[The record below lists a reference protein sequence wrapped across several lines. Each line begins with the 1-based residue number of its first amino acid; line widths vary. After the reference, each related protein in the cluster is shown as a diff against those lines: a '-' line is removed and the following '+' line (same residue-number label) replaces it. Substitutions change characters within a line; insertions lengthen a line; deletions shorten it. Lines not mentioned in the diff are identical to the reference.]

1 MANPFD
7 TLGIPLEEKEKE
19 QSNIPSSS
27 SSTSDNPFDNIGEN
41 FTEPSAVRMAQ
52 YGASQETF
60 LLGDLKRLTS
70 AGIQSIFSD
79 KSFSEERKE
88 EEDKR
93 LKKLYE
99 AFPEFETGRYESNPY
114 VWSGRAAVM
123 ISDPVYWLMPW
134 TRAAQA
140 GKLLGRGG
148 VELAKLG
155 GGVGAV
161 DAATRSLARTGE
173 INLSSVAWGA
183 GGGALLAPATT
194 GVMRVAGAGLNKAF
208 PRLFKDKTKEVEKIL
223 NDTHKKNYNVD
234 DKGLQKLYQIS
245 ELPNI
250 KRAFANSLNLQN
262 NYQNIIRPMV
272 DFVDEISRVTDI
284 TKALKQKKN
293 LFDGFKTIAAAQEK
307 GTILLKGT
315 KPYKFKLKSLG
326 GKTLEAA
333 KIEDIQ
339 KFSTQ
344 IKNELN
350 EFAYK
355 SLKEQAEATTKLQ
368 IQITK
373 EIHKQAGLTGQI
385 GRVLAVNFTRP
396 LVGGAG
402 GGTLGTLF
410 TDSDEGF
417 YTFVGLGLAVGG
429 LNRVLMRG
437 GIKGIPKVEQ
447 VGFAKVL
454 KKEYFTNLDR
464 SLRILFASTQQS
476 SLSNRGP
483 ILDRFSNL
491 IFDRPTDTVR
501 LTGILKPKVSEVD
514 NIGLI
519 KSGTNVETNIQ
530 MQIATF
536 SKSIVDDVIQ
546 GASKEVQANA
556 VKIVRGAS
564 ETFDL
569 QSQQMAVRIREFL
582 NKFRTYY
589 KDVGFTEK
597 ELLDFYFPRQY
608 NFKLINAS
616 KENQDEFLDLV
627 TQAFRNV
634 TKNASTKN
642 PVVLGSRTVTK
653 VVGNKTITKTVPN
666 KITKPF
672 DDKAAREAAEKH
684 LRSISDSQ
692 DEIIK
697 FAKTERGQDSDF
709 LNYRTFKLPLSSHVE
724 YERML
729 KGSYDD
735 VEKVLE
741 KYLVNDVGAVLHSL
755 TRESVK
761 SVEFARVFG
770 PRGEL
775 IQQFIKQ
782 LRTQYKNA
790 GFQKT
795 STGGY
800 GSQYVGDVKAI
811 KNAVNSLFGR
821 YGKTGDPYTRSVTAV
836 LSSLANFNMMDK
848 VTLAN
853 FGDLI
858 QPFQNSRYLM
868 SAFYG
873 LKSAI
878 PFRENNLTRNLALQ
892 ESKLVQQNL
901 KDAYVGFDDKAKEFS
916 TKAIKNEK
924 FIDVV
929 RAGNEKF
936 FKFIGL
942 EEITNTARRY
952 AYTVGIIDS
961 HKTAKSLVKYLRANN
976 LENFTSINQITKQSA
991 LKDLQHLIK
1000 TGAVRVDGQGN
1011 ILNKNTLIKFGSF
1024 KNIDDAGKDT
1034 LTLSLMDRI
1043 GTQAA
1048 NRDAIIPQVGNRL
1061 LFTQTRNPWLR
1072 LLGQFSAWA
1081 MAKSAQTNAM
1091 LSRIDDGDLR
1101 TAIGM
1106 VGSLVAFGGV
1116 HDLRNFAKTGEFKG
1130 KEMLEGNPQEYLAH
1144 AIEMSG
1150 NIGWLP
1156 TFLANATVGWS
1167 AGRPMDSIPAASMFK
1182 DIVEFGAAGF
1192 GAVFN
1197 KNSYEKAL
1205 KELYDFL
1212 PAPTVRRIIDRL
1224 GVPGFVYKKD
1234 INILN
1239 APDRLGNPDSV
1250 KLGDR
1255 VNLFSKGGVADKR
1268 MSFSEGG
1275 FADAFAEARS
1285 NKQELFTWQG
1295 NSYTTRRADETDQ
1308 QYQNFLGK
1316 SVDNKVVLKEEPY
1329 APADQKEYNNVL
1341 AGNAVVDENIII
1353 PKKKPVLEKKENIII
1368 PKKKPIIKAKEDK
1381 GLEFPSIVSK
1391 AEAAIV
1397 EQPNE
1402 NTKAVENFAKEENEN
1417 TEIISAPFRL
1427 LANSFW
1433 NKLFGKKEGDMFTN
1447 NDFDKGTVNVLQVV
1461 AKNAINDGRN
1471 YTHYTDYPLT
1481 KRGVS
1486 AEALVGEYKDK
1497 DGNLY
1502 SAEYKKK
1509 LEDEVNAVYPNNIL
1523 GKAKFAY
1530 DIATDPVMKAIFS
1543 IGGFSLQKN
1552 NQGYFI
1558 NERFNFNT
1566 ANKTEGTALK
1576 KIRKV
1581 ISNMK
1586 DAPMDEN
1593 EGPEVFIN
1601 LGNIENTKVA
1611 LKMAKGDTT
1620 SRAWMRDYYFDGKG
1634 GYDTF
1639 MSFEEFATGPGI
1651 QLYLN
1656 SRKKSKGGVIRKHF
1670 RYGGDTMGGRN
1681 DRSRSS
1687 NRGGGRDF
1695 ASARAAMT
1703 SNRAYTGGSTAR
1715 ENYISNQ
1722 YKGGGNGGSSSNNN
1736 NNNNNTVKSS
1746 STNTTNKRKD
1756 KKIRVD
1762 TNVPVP
1768 GDNKKDITNKFRSI
1782 FDEEQLQVKGE
1793 YKTDGL
1799 LSPSDSFKI
1808 GATGYVGLQSAG
1820 NSITDFTPE
1829 TGAKFTADYMNNNIN
1844 TGVAYDTNYDVG
1856 TFEFQKKFDSGV
1868 NLNTALDTEG
1878 NKFIGVSLNF
1888 KKGGLLDK
1896 KRG

>member
-1 MANPFD
+1 MANPFE
-7 TLGIPLEEKEKE
+7 TLGVPIEKEDKE
-19 QSNIPSSS
+19 QSNITSTSP
-27 SSTSDNPFDNIGEN
+27 STSDNNPFKNLGEN

-52 YGASQETF
+52 YGASQETY

-88 EEDKR
+88 EEDNR
-93 LKKLYE
+93 LKELYE
-99 AFPEFETGRYESNPY
+99 IYPEFESGRYESNPY
-114 VWSGRAAVM
+114 VWAGRAGVM
-123 ISDPVYWLMPW
+123 ITDPVYWLMPW

-148 VELAKLG
+148 YELAKLG
-155 GGVGAV
+155 AGVGVV
-161 DAATRSLARTGE
+161 DATTRDLARNGE
-173 INLSSVAWGA
+173 VKLSSVAWGA

-194 GVMRVAGAGLNKAF
+194 AATRVIGAGLNKAF
-208 PRLFKDKTKEVEKIL
+208 PNLFKDKAKEVEKIL
-223 NDTHKKNYNVD
+223 TDTHKKNYNVD
-234 DKGLQKLYQIS
+234 DEGLKKLYNIS

-250 KRAFANSLNLQN
+250 KRAFANSVNLQN
-262 NYQNIIRPMV
+262 NYQNIVVPMV
-272 DFVDEISRVTDI
+272 NFVDEIARVTDI
-284 TKALKQKKN
+284 TKALKTKKN
-293 LFDGFKTIAAAQEK
+293 LFDSFKKIADAQDK
-307 GTILLKGT
+307 GTILTKGT

-333 KIEDIQ
+333 DIKDIQ

-373 EIHKQAGLTGQI
+373 EIHKQSGLTGEI
-385 GRVLAVNFTRP
+385 GRILAVNFTRP

-417 YTFVGLGLAVGG
+417 YAFVGLGLAVGG

-447 VGFAKVL
+447 VGFAKAL

-464 SLRILFASTQQS
+464 SLRILFSSTQQS
-476 SLSNRGP
+476 SLTNRGP
-483 ILDRFSNL
+483 ILDRFANL

-501 LTGILKPKVSEVD
+501 LQGIFRPKVSEVD
-514 NIGLI
+514 NLGLV

-530 MQIATF
+530 MQMATF
-536 SKSIVDDVIQ
+536 SRAIVDDVIQ

-608 NFKLINAS
+608 NFRLINAS

-627 TQAFRNV
+627 TQAFKNV
-634 TKNASTKN
+634 TKNASTKS
-642 PVVLGSRTVTK
+642 PVVLGTRTVTK
-653 VVGNKTITKTVPN
+653 VVKNKTITKTVDN

-672 DDKAAREAAEKH
+672 DDKAAREAAENH
-684 LRSISDSQ
+684 LKSISDSQ
-692 DEIIK
+692 DEIIS
-697 FAKTERGQDSDF
+697 FAKTIGGQDSDL
-709 LNYRTFKLPLSSHVE
+709 LNYKTFQLPLTKHVA

-741 KYLVNDVGAVLHSL
+741 KYLINDVGAVLHSL

-770 PRGEL
+770 PKGEL
-775 IQQFIKQ
+775 IEQFVKQ
-782 LRTQYKNA
+782 LREQYKRE
-790 GFQKT
+790 GFQRT
-795 STGGY
+795 TTGGY

-821 YGKTGDPYTRSVTAV
+821 YGRVGKPQERAMTAV

-858 QPFQNSRYLM
+858 QPFQNSRYLS
-868 SAFYG
+868 SAFLG
-873 LKSAI
+873 AKSI
-878 PFRENNLTRNLALQ
+878 VPFRENNLTRNLALQ

-901 KDAYVGFDDKAKEFS
+901 KDAYVGFDDRAKEFS
-916 TKAIKNEK
+916 TKSIKNEK
-924 FIDVV
+924 FIDIV

-936 FKFIGL
+936 FKYIGL

-976 LENFTSINQITKQSA
+976 LENFTNLNQITKQSA
-991 LKDLQHLIK
+991 LKDLQHLVK

-1011 ILNKNTLIKFGSF
+1011 IINKNTLIKFGSF
-1024 KNIDDAGKDT
+1024 KNVDDASKDT

-1061 LFTQTRNPWLR
+1061 LFTQTRSPFMR
-1072 LLGQFSAWA
+1072 LLGQFSSWA

-1091 LSRIDDGDLR
+1091 LSRVEDGDLR

-1116 HDLRNFAKTGEFKG
+1116 HDLREFAKTGEFGGFDKM
-1130 KEMLEGNPQEYLAH
+1130 ENNTQEYLAH
-1144 AIEMSG
+1144 ALQMSG

-1156 TFLANATVGWS
+1156 TFVANAFVGWS
-1167 AGRPMDSIPAASMFK
+1167 AGRPMDFVPAASMFK
-1182 DIVEFGAAGF
+1182 DIAEFGAKF
-1192 GAVFN
+1192 TGALFN
-1197 KNSYEKAL
+1197 KNSYDAAV

-1275 FADAFAEARS
+1275 FADAFAEARG
-1285 NKQELFTWQG
+1285 NRQELFTWQG

-1316 SVDNKVVLKEEPY
+1316 SVDNKVILKEEPY
-1329 APADQKEYNNVL
+1329 APANQKEYNNVL
-1341 AGNAVVDENIII
+1341 AGNSIVEEKTII
-1353 PKKKPVLEKKENIII
+1353 PKNKPILEKENIII
-1368 PKKKPIIKAKEDK
+1368 PKKKPLQPKEDT
-1381 GLEFPSIVSK
+1381 GLKFPSIISK

-1397 EQPNE
+1397 EVPSQEKNNIAKTFE
-1402 NTKAVENFAKEENEN
+1402 SDEYNNTKIV
-1417 TEIISAPFRL
+1417 SAPVKL
-1427 LANSFW
+1427 LAKSFW
-1433 NKLFGKKEGDMFTN
+1433 QNWFGKKEGDVFKTE
-1447 NDFDKGTVNVLQVV
+1447 DFDKKTLNVLQLA
-1461 AKNAINDGRN
+1461 AKNALNDGRSF
-1471 YTHYTDYPLT
+1471 THYTDYPLT

-1486 AEALVGEYKDK
+1486 AEALVGEFKSLTGEKYT
-1497 DGNLY
+1497 
-1502 SAEYKKK
+1502 AEYKKK
-1509 LEDEVNAVYPNNIL
+1509 LEDEVNAAYGTGPL
-1523 GKAKFAY
+1523 AYAKIMY
-1530 DIATDPVMKAIFS
+1530 DFATDPVMKAVFS
-1543 IGGFSLQKN
+1543 VGGFSIQKDKN
-1552 NQGYFI
+1552 NYFI
-1558 NERFNFNT
+1558 NETFDFNS
-1566 ANKTEGTALK
+1566 ANQTEGTVLK

-1581 ISNMK
+1581 LSNM
-1586 DAPMDEN
+1586 DSAAVADGT
-1593 EGPEVFIN
+1593 GPAVYVN
-1601 LGNIENTKVA
+1601 LGELETKVA
-1611 LKMAKGDTT
+1611 MKADGGIIKMAKGDTP
-1620 SRAWMRDYYFDGKG
+1620 SVAWMRNYYFDGKG
-1634 GYDTF
+1634 GYDTW
-1639 MSFEEFATGPGI
+1639 MSFDEFIAGPGK
-1651 QLYLN
+1651 QLYLD
-1656 SRKKSKGGVIRKHF
+1656 SRKKNKGGVIQKF
-1670 RYGGDTMGGRN
+1670 
-1681 DRSRSS
+1681 
-1687 NRGGGRDF
+1687 RGGGLYQGGRSHSFSSGF
-1695 ASARAAMT
+1695 AGAKAAMT
-1703 SNRAYTGGSTAR
+1703 SNKAYT
-1715 ENYISNQ
+1715 
-1722 YKGGGNGGSSSNNN
+1722 GGGNGGSSSNNN
-1736 NNNNNTVKSS
+1736 NNNSNTVKTN
-1746 STNTTNKRKD
+1746 STNTKSKGKEGVILQTNIPTSKDSKEERKNKTLDLLTNKNIKAKAGYFIEGQGNYAD
-1756 KKIRVD
+1756 AFIE
-1762 TNVPVP
+1762 
-1768 GDNKKDITNKFRSI
+1768 GQS
-1782 FDEEQLQVKGE
+1782 
-1793 YKTDGL
+1793 L
-1799 LSPSDSFKI
+1799 LSSSPVMTGNINYANKNYGIDV
-1808 GATGYVGLQSAG
+1808 GASYNFNENNFTGSATKTFQPVGMTQQGLIKPYVG
-1820 NSITDFTPE
+1820 
-1829 TGAKFTADYMNNNIN
+1829 
-1844 TGVAYDTNYDVG
+1844 VNYDDG
-1856 TFEFQKKFDSGV
+1856 DFSP
-1868 NLNTALDTEG
+1868 TAG
-1878 NKFIGVSLNF
+1878 IKISF

>member
-7 TLGIPLEEKEKE
+7 TLGIPLEEKKKD
-19 QSNIPSSS
+19 QSNITSSS
-27 SSTSDNPFDNIGEN
+27 SLTSDNPFDNTGEN
-41 FTEPSAVRMAQ
+41 FAEPSAVRMAQ
-52 YGASQETF
+52 YGASQETY

-93 LKKLYE
+93 LKELYE
-99 AFPEFETGRYESNPY
+99 AFPEFESGRYESNPY
-114 VWSGRAAVM
+114 VWGGRAAVM

-173 INLSSVAWGA
+173 INYSSVAWGA

-194 GVMRVAGAGLNKAF
+194 AATRVIGAGLNKAF
-208 PRLFKDKTKEVEKIL
+208 PNLFKDKAKEVEKIL
-223 NDTHKKNYNVD
+223 NDTHKKKYNVD
-234 DKGLQKLYQIS
+234 DKGLEKLYNIS

-250 KRAFANSLNLQN
+250 KKAFANSVNLQN

-272 DFVDEISRVTDI
+272 DFVDEIGRVTDI

-293 LFDGFKTIAAAQEK
+293 LFDAFKTIASAQDK
-307 GTILLKGT
+307 GTILTKGI
-315 KPYKFKLKSLG
+315 KPYQFKLKSLG

-333 KIEDIQ
+333 NIKDIQ

-344 IKNELN
+344 VKDELN
-350 EFAYK
+350 ELAYK

-373 EIHKQAGLTGQI
+373 EIHKQSGLTGEI
-385 GRVLAVNFTRP
+385 GRVLAVNFTSP
-396 LVGGAG
+396 LVGSAG

-417 YTFVGLGLAVGG
+417 YGFVFAGMAAGG

-447 VGFAKVL
+447 VGFAKIL

-464 SLRILFASTQQS
+464 SLRILFSSTQQS
-476 SLSNRGP
+476 SLTNRGP

-491 IFDRPTDTVR
+491 IFDRPSDTVR
-501 LTGILKPKVSEVD
+501 LTGKFLGFGRPKVSEID

-530 MQIATF
+530 MQMATF
-536 SKSIVDDVIQ
+536 SRAIVDDVIQ

-569 QSQQMAVRIREFL
+569 QSQQMAVRIKEFL

-589 KDVGFTEK
+589 RDVGFTEK

-627 TQAFRNV
+627 TQAFKNV

-672 DDKAAREAAEKH
+672 DDKVARETAEKH

-697 FAKTERGQDSDF
+697 FAKTSGGQDSD
-709 LNYRTFKLPLSSHVE
+709 LLSYQTFKLPLTSHVE

-741 KYLVNDVGAVLHSL
+741 KYLINDVGAVLHSL

-761 SVEFARVFG
+761 SVEFARIFG

-775 IQQFIKQ
+775 IQQFVKQ

-790 GFQKT
+790 GFKKT
-795 STGGY
+795 TTGGY

-821 YGKTGDPYTRSVTAV
+821 YGKTGDPHTRAMTAV

-873 LKSAI
+873 MKSII

-916 TKAIKNEK
+916 TKAIKGEK
-924 FIDVV
+924 FIDFT
-929 RAGNEKF
+929 RATNEKF

-952 AYTVGIIDS
+952 AFTVGIIDS

-976 LENFTSINQITKQSA
+976 LENFTNINQITKKSA
-991 LKDLQHLIK
+991 LKDLQHLVK

-1024 KNIDDAGKDT
+1024 KNIDDANKDIIT
-1034 LTLSLMDRI
+1034 SSLMDRI

-1072 LLGQFSAWA
+1072 LLGQFSSWA

-1091 LSRIDDGDLR
+1091 LRRIEDGDLR
-1101 TAIGM
+1101 TALGM
-1106 VGSLVAFGGV
+1106 VASLVAFGGV

-1144 AIEMSG
+1144 AIQMSG

-1182 DIVEFGAAGF
+1182 DIAEFAASGF

-1197 KNSYEKAL
+1197 MNSYDKAL

-1212 PAPTVRRIIDRL
+1212 PAPTLRRIIDRI

-1239 APDRLGNPDSV
+1239 APDRLGSPDSK

-1268 MSFSEGG
+1268 MLFSEGG
-1275 FADAFAEARS
+1275 FADAFAEARG

-1316 SVDNKVVLKEEPY
+1316 SVDNKVILKEEPY

-1341 AGNAVVDENIII
+1341 AGNSIVE
-1353 PKKKPVLEKKENIII
+1353 EKTII
-1368 PKKKPIIKAKEDK
+1368 PKKKPILKVEKPKE
-1381 GLEFPSIVSK
+1381 SK
-1391 AEAAIV
+1391 
-1397 EQPNE
+1397 
-1402 NTKAVENFAKEENEN
+1402 F
-1417 TEIISAPFRL
+1417 S
-1427 LANSFW
+1427 
-1433 NKLFGKKEGDMFTN
+1433 LFS
-1447 NDFDKGTVNVLQVV
+1447 
-1461 AKNAINDGRN
+1461 
-1471 YTHYTDYPLT
+1471 
-1481 KRGVS
+1481 S
-1486 AEALVGEYKDK
+1486 AEASIPDDK
-1497 DGNLY
+1497 Q
-1502 SAEYKKK
+1502 EI
-1509 LEDEVNAVYPNNIL
+1509 EVNAQKFLEKDIQPKDAVETNKFGWNTLVNKIPPNVRLMVNDVFKQSTDGKFDKVFTEKNLNQEYQSILKSIALDVLSKGKTNIEYADYKSVEGDNAYADVSYTAKGVPDITDKRFNLKTSL
-1523 GKAKFAY
+1523 GQ
-1530 DIATDPVMKAIFS
+1530 ATIKVDRNGNLIIVDK
-1543 IGGFSLQKN
+1543 
-1552 NQGYFI
+1552 
-1558 NERFNFNT
+1558 FNFNDSADINSFT
-1566 ANKTEGTALK
+1566 DFYQMVKEIGGSALQGEGYNLV
-1576 KIRKV
+1576 RKV
-1581 ISNMK
+1581 GKWFGS
-1586 DAPMDEN
+1586 P
-1593 EGPEVFIN
+1593 EGEGQTVRIN
-1601 LGNIENTKVA
+1601 LGKVDLA
-1611 LKMAKGDTT
+1611 KFKDVKIDRITLAKGDTP
-1620 SRAWMRDYYFDGKG
+1620 SRAWMRNYYFDGKG

-1651 QLYLN
+1651 DLYLK
-1656 SRKKSKGGVIRKHF
+1656 SKGKKKGGVIRKHF
-1670 RYGGDTMGGRN
+1670 RYGGDTMGGPN
-1681 DRSRSS
+1681 DKSNAGQGSGSQGPAGGQSS
-1687 NRGGGRDF
+1687 
-1695 ASARAAMT
+1695 
-1703 SNRAYTGGSTAR
+1703 
-1715 ENYISNQ
+1715 
-1722 YKGGGNGGSSSNNN
+1722 GGNYSGGNNN
-1736 NNNNNTVKSS
+1736 NNKGSDHGHSRFDVGSGYYGETKTSNKGGDNGGSGSDNNNNTS
-1746 STNTTNKRKD
+1746 NTNKNNKTNRKNKTKTEVKIGPFTRYD
-1756 KKIRVD
+1756 IDNPISTESLLNKNIGAEVSGGVYAIGPTFTGKAYLSGSTDLQNFGDVNKSFNIDFSNQKGFDVNASYDLNNSILTGNVSKYTNIGNTGYKVGVGVDYDDGNIGPSFQIKK
-1762 TNVPVP
+1762 
-1768 GDNKKDITNKFRSI
+1768 
-1782 FDEEQLQVKGE
+1782 
-1793 YKTDGL
+1793 
-1799 LSPSDSFKI
+1799 SFKR
-1808 GATGYVGLQSAG
+1808 
-1820 NSITDFTPE
+1820 
-1829 TGAKFTADYMNNNIN
+1829 
-1844 TGVAYDTNYDVG
+1844 
-1856 TFEFQKKFDSGV
+1856 
-1868 NLNTALDTEG
+1868 
-1878 NKFIGVSLNF
+1878 
-1888 KKGGLLDK
+1888 GGLLDK

>member
-1 MANPFD
+1 MANPFE
-7 TLGIPLEEKEKE
+7 TLGVPIEKEDKE
-19 QSNIPSSS
+19 QSNITSTSP
-27 SSTSDNPFDNIGEN
+27 STSDNNPFNNLGEN

-52 YGASQETF
+52 YGASQETY
-60 LLGDLKRLTS
+60 LLGDLKRLSS

-88 EEDKR
+88 EEDNR

-99 AFPEFETGRYESNPY
+99 IYPEFESGRYESNPY
-114 VWSGRAAVM
+114 VWAGRAGVM
-123 ISDPVYWLMPW
+123 ITDPVYWLMPW

-148 VELAKLG
+148 YELAKLG
-155 GGVGAV
+155 AGVGVV
-161 DAATRSLARTGE
+161 DATTRDLARNGE
-173 INLSSVAWGA
+173 VKLSSVAWGA

-194 GVMRVAGAGLNKAF
+194 AATRVIGAGLNKAF
-208 PRLFKDKTKEVEKIL
+208 PNLFKDKAKEVEKIL
-223 NDTHKKNYNVD
+223 TDTHKKNYNVD
-234 DKGLQKLYQIS
+234 DKGLEKLYNIS

-250 KRAFANSLNLQN
+250 KRAFANSVNLQN
-262 NYQNIIRPMV
+262 NYQNIVVPMV
-272 DFVDEISRVTDI
+272 NFVDEIARVTDI

-293 LFDGFKTIAAAQEK
+293 LFDSFKKIADAQDK
-307 GTILLKGT
+307 GTILTKGI
-315 KPYKFKLKSLG
+315 KPYQFKLKSLG

-333 KIEDIQ
+333 NIKDIQ

-350 EFAYK
+350 EFAYN

-373 EIHKQAGLTGQI
+373 EIHKQSGLTGEI
-385 GRVLAVNFTRP
+385 GRILAVNFTRP

-417 YTFVGLGLAVGG
+417 YAFVGLGLAVGG

-437 GIKGIPKVEQ
+437 GIKGIPKLEQ
-447 VGFAKVL
+447 VGFAKAL

-464 SLRILFASTQQS
+464 SLRILFSSTQQT
-476 SLSNRGP
+476 SLTNRGP
-483 ILDRFSNL
+483 ILDRFANL

-501 LTGILKPKVSEVD
+501 LQGMFRPKVSEVD
-514 NIGLI
+514 NLGLV

-530 MQIATF
+530 MQMATF
-536 SKSIVDDVIQ
+536 SRAIVDDVIQ

-608 NFKLINAS
+608 NFRLINAS

-627 TQAFRNV
+627 TQAFKNV
-634 TKNASTKN
+634 TKNASTKS

-653 VVGNKTITKTVPN
+653 VVGNKTITKTVDN

-672 DDKAAREAAEKH
+672 NDKAAREAAENH
-684 LRSISDSQ
+684 LKSISDSQ
-692 DEIIK
+692 DEIIS
-697 FAKTERGQDSDF
+697 FAKTIGGQDSDL
-709 LNYRTFKLPLSSHVE
+709 LNYKTFQLPLTKHVS

-741 KYLVNDVGAVLHSL
+741 KYLINDVGAVLHSL

-770 PRGEL
+770 PKGEL
-775 IQQFIKQ
+775 IEQFVKQ
-782 LRTQYKNA
+782 LREQYKRE
-790 GFQKT
+790 GFQRT
-795 STGGY
+795 TTGGY

-821 YGKTGDPYTRSVTAV
+821 YGRVGKPQERAMTAV

-858 QPFQNSRYLM
+858 QPFQNSRYLS
-868 SAFYG
+868 SAFLG
-873 LKSAI
+873 AKSI
-878 PFRENNLTRNLALQ
+878 VPFRENNLTRNLALQ

-901 KDAYVGFDDKAKEFS
+901 KDAYVGFDDRAKEFS
-916 TKAIKNEK
+916 TKSIKNEK

-936 FKFIGL
+936 FKYIGL
-942 EEITNTARRY
+942 EEVTNTARRY

-976 LENFTSINQITKQSA
+976 LENFTNLNQITKQSA
-991 LKDLQHLIK
+991 LKDLQHLVK

-1011 ILNKNTLIKFGSF
+1011 IINKNTLIKFGSF
-1024 KNIDDAGKDT
+1024 KNVDDASKDT

-1061 LFTQTRNPWLR
+1061 LFTQTRSPFMR
-1072 LLGQFSAWA
+1072 LLGQFSSWA

-1091 LSRIDDGDLR
+1091 LSRVEDGDLR

-1116 HDLRNFAKTGEFKG
+1116 HDLREFAKTGEFSGFDKM
-1130 KEMLEGNPQEYLAH
+1130 ENNTQEYLAH
-1144 AIEMSG
+1144 ALQMSG

-1156 TFLANATVGWS
+1156 TFVANAFVGWS
-1167 AGRPMDSIPAASMFK
+1167 AGRPMDFVPAASMFK
-1182 DIVEFGAAGF
+1182 DIAEFGAKF
-1192 GAVFN
+1192 TGALFN
-1197 KNSYEKAL
+1197 KNSYDAAV

-1275 FADAFAEARS
+1275 FADAFAKARG

-1308 QYQNFLGK
+1308 QYKNFLGK
-1316 SVDNKVVLKEEPY
+1316 SVDNKVILKEEPY
-1329 APADQKEYNNVL
+1329 APANQKEYNNVL
-1341 AGNAVVDENIII
+1341 AGNSIVE
-1353 PKKKPVLEKKENIII
+1353 EKTII
-1368 PKKKPIIKAKEDK
+1368 PKKKPILKVEKPK
-1381 GLEFPSIVSK
+1381 KSNFNLFSS
-1391 AEAAIV
+1391 AEAAIPDDKQELTKDV
-1397 EQPNE
+1397 SKFTDKTLTEKDFQETEKFGWRKVVNMIPPNVRLMVNDVFKQSTGSKFDKVFTEQNLNPE
-1402 NTKAVENFAKEENEN
+1402 YTSVLKDIALDVLSK
-1417 TEIISAPFRL
+1417 
-1427 LANSFW
+1427 
-1433 NKLFGKKEGDMFTN
+1433 GKTNIEYADYKSVEGD
-1447 NDFDKGTVNVLQVV
+1447 
-1461 AKNAINDGRN
+1461 NAYADVN
-1471 YTHYTDYPLT
+1471 YTAKGLPDISN
-1481 KRGVS
+1481 KRFNLKTSLGQATIKV
-1486 AEALVGEYKDK
+1486 DNQ
-1497 DGNLY
+1497 GNLIIVD
-1502 SAEYKKK
+1502 K
-1509 LEDEVNAVYPNNIL
+1509 
-1523 GKAKFAY
+1523 
-1530 DIATDPVMKAIFS
+1530 
-1543 IGGFSLQKN
+1543 
-1552 NQGYFI
+1552 
-1558 NERFNFNT
+1558 FNFNDSDSIDSVSDFYQM
-1566 ANKTEGTALK
+1566 AKEIGGSALQGEGYNFVR
-1576 KIRKV
+1576 KIGKWFG
-1581 ISNMK
+1581 S
-1586 DAPMDEN
+1586 P
-1593 EGPEVFIN
+1593 EGEGQNVRIN
-1601 LGNIENTKVA
+1601 LGPVDLSKFKN
-1611 LKMAKGDTT
+1611 LKIAK
-1620 SRAWMRDYYFDGKG
+1620 A
-1634 GYDTF
+1634 
-1639 MSFEEFATGPGI
+1639 
-1651 QLYLN
+1651 
-1656 SRKKSKGGVIRKHF
+1656 SKGGVIRQQL
-1670 RYGGDTMGGRN
+1670 
-1681 DRSRSS
+1681 
-1687 NRGGGRDF
+1687 RGGGASW
-1695 ASARAAMT
+1695 ASARSAMT
-1703 SNRAYTGGSTAR
+1703 SNRAYSGGGQRHNPHTSSGYSKT
-1715 ENYISNQ
+1715 SN
-1722 YKGGGNGGSSSNNN
+1722 KGGGNGGSSSNNN
-1736 NNNNNTVKSS
+1736 NNNSNTVKTN
-1746 STNTTNKRKD
+1746 STNTKSKGKEGVILQTNLPTSKDSKEERKNKTLDLLTNKNIKAKAGYFIEGQGNYAD
-1756 KKIRVD
+1756 AFIE
-1762 TNVPVP
+1762 
-1768 GDNKKDITNKFRSI
+1768 GQS
-1782 FDEEQLQVKGE
+1782 
-1793 YKTDGL
+1793 L
-1799 LSPSDSFKI
+1799 LSSSPVMTGNINYANKNYGIDV
-1808 GATGYVGLQSAG
+1808 GASYNFNENNFTGSATKTFQPVGMTQQGLIKPYVG
-1820 NSITDFTPE
+1820 
-1829 TGAKFTADYMNNNIN
+1829 
-1844 TGVAYDTNYDVG
+1844 VNYDDG
-1856 TFEFQKKFDSGV
+1856 DFSP
-1868 NLNTALDTEG
+1868 TAG
-1878 NKFIGVSLNF
+1878 IKISF

>member
-1 MANPFD
+1 MANPFE
-7 TLGIPLEEKEKE
+7 TLGVPIEKKDKE
-19 QSNIPSSS
+19 QSNITSTSP
-27 SSTSDNPFDNIGEN
+27 STSDNNPFKNLGEN

-52 YGASQETF
+52 YGASQETY
-60 LLGDLKRLTS
+60 LLGDLKRLSS

-88 EEDKR
+88 EEDNR
-93 LKKLYE
+93 LKELYKIY
-99 AFPEFETGRYESNPY
+99 PEFESGRYESNPY
-114 VWSGRAAVM
+114 VWAGRAGVM
-123 ISDPVYWLMPW
+123 ITDPVYWLMPW

-148 VELAKLG
+148 YELAKLG
-155 GGVGAV
+155 AGVGVV
-161 DAATRSLARTGE
+161 DATTRDLARNGE
-173 INLSSVAWGA
+173 VKLSSVAWGA

-194 GVMRVAGAGLNKAF
+194 AATRVIGAGLNKAF
-208 PRLFKDKTKEVEKIL
+208 PNLFKDKAKEVEKIL
-223 NDTHKKNYNVD
+223 TDTHKKNYNVD
-234 DKGLQKLYQIS
+234 DKGLEKLYNIS

-250 KRAFANSLNLQN
+250 KRAFANSVNLQN
-262 NYQNIIRPMV
+262 NYQNIVVPMV
-272 DFVDEISRVTDI
+272 NFVDEIARVTDI
-284 TKALKQKKN
+284 TKALKTKKN
-293 LFDGFKTIAAAQEK
+293 LFDSFKKIVDSQDK
-307 GTILLKGT
+307 GTILTKGT
-315 KPYKFKLKSLG
+315 QPYKFKLKSLG

-333 KIEDIQ
+333 NIKDIQ

-373 EIHKQAGLTGQI
+373 EIHKQSGLTGEI

-417 YTFVGLGLAVGG
+417 YAFVGLGLAVGG

-437 GIKGIPKVEQ
+437 GIKGIPKLEQ
-447 VGFAKVL
+447 VGFAKRL

-464 SLRILFASTQQS
+464 SLRILFSSTQQS
-476 SLSNRGP
+476 SLTNRGP
-483 ILDRFSNL
+483 ILDRFANL

-501 LTGILKPKVSEVD
+501 LQGMFRPKVSEVD
-514 NIGLI
+514 NLGLV

-530 MQIATF
+530 IQMATF
-536 SKSIVDDVIQ
+536 SRAIVDDVIQ
-546 GASKEVQANA
+546 GSSKEVQANA

-608 NFKLINAS
+608 NFRLINAS
-616 KENQDEFLDLV
+616 KENQDEFLNLV
-627 TQAFRNV
+627 TQAFKNV

-653 VVGNKTITKTVPN
+653 TIKNKTITKTLPN

-672 DDKAAREAAEKH
+672 DDKAAREAAENH

-692 DEIIK
+692 DEIIS
-697 FAKTERGQDSDF
+697 FAKVKGSDKDSDF
-709 LNYRTFKLPLSSHVE
+709 LNYETFQLPLTKHVS

-741 KYLVNDVGAVLHSL
+741 KYLINDVGAVLFSL

-770 PRGEL
+770 PKGEL
-775 IQQFIKQ
+775 IKQFVKQ
-782 LRTQYKNA
+782 LREQYKGE
-790 GFQKT
+790 GFQRT
-795 STGGY
+795 TTGGY

-821 YGKTGDPYTRSVTAV
+821 YGRVGKPQERAMTAV

-858 QPFQNSRYLM
+858 QPFQNSRYLS
-868 SAFYG
+868 SAFLG
-873 LKSAI
+873 AKSII

-901 KDAYVGFDDKAKEFS
+901 KDAYVGFDDRAKEFS
-916 TKAIKNEK
+916 TKSIKNEK

-929 RAGNEKF
+929 RASNEKF
-936 FKFIGL
+936 FKYIGL

-961 HKTAKSLVKYLRANN
+961 HKTAKSLVKYLKANN
-976 LENFTSINQITKQSA
+976 LENFTNLNQITKQSA
-991 LKDLQHLIK
+991 LKDLQHLVK

-1024 KNIDDAGKDT
+1024 KNIDDASKDT

-1043 GTQAA
+1043 GTQTA

-1061 LFTQTRNPWLR
+1061 LFTQTRSPFMR
-1072 LLGQFSAWA
+1072 LLGQFSSWA

-1091 LSRIDDGDLR
+1091 LSRVEDGDLR

-1116 HDLRNFAKTGEFKG
+1116 HDLREFAKTGEFGGYDKI
-1130 KEMLEGNPQEYLAH
+1130 ENNTQEYLAH
-1144 AIEMSG
+1144 AIQMSG

-1167 AGRPMDSIPAASMFK
+1167 AGRPMDLIPAASMLK
-1182 DIVEFGAAGF
+1182 DIVEFGAKGF

-1197 KNSYEKAL
+1197 KNSYNAAL
-1205 KELYDFL
+1205 KEFYDIL
-1212 PAPTVRRIIDRL
+1212 PAPTIRRIIDRI
-1224 GVPGFVYKKD
+1224 GIPGAVYKKD

-1255 VNLFSKGGVADKR
+1255 VNLFNKGGVADKR

-1275 FADAFAEARS
+1275 FADAFAEARG

-1295 NSYTTRRADETDQ
+1295 NKYTTRRADETDQ
-1308 QYQNFLGK
+1308 QYKNFLGK
-1316 SVDNKVVLKEEPY
+1316 SVDNKVILKEEPY

-1341 AGNAVVDENIII
+1341 AGNSIVEEKTII
-1353 PKKKPVLEKKENIII
+1353 PKQKPILKVEKPKKSNFSLFSSAEASIPDDKQEIEVNAKKFLEKDIQ
-1368 PKKKPIIKAKEDK
+1368 PKDT
-1381 GLEFPSIVSK
+1381 V
-1391 AEAAIV
+1391 EA
-1397 EQPNE
+1397 N
-1402 NTKAVENFAKEENEN
+1402 KFG
-1417 TEIISAPFRL
+1417 
-1427 LANSFW
+1427 W
-1433 NKLFGKKEGDMFTN
+1433 NKLVNKIPPNVRLMVNDVFKQSTDGK
-1447 NDFDKGTVNVLQVV
+1447 FDKVFTEKNLNTEYKSILKSIALDVLS
-1461 AKNAINDGRN
+1461 KGKTNI
-1471 YTHYTDYPLT
+1471 
-1481 KRGVS
+1481 
-1486 AEALVGEYKDK
+1486 EYKDYK
-1497 DGNLY
+1497 SVEGDNAYADVSYTAKGVPDITDKRFNLKTSLGQASIKVDRNGNLIIVD
-1502 SAEYKKK
+1502 K
-1509 LEDEVNAVYPNNIL
+1509 
-1523 GKAKFAY
+1523 
-1530 DIATDPVMKAIFS
+1530 
-1543 IGGFSLQKN
+1543 
-1552 NQGYFI
+1552 
-1558 NERFNFNT
+1558 FNFNDSADINSFT
-1566 ANKTEGTALK
+1566 DFYQMVKEIGGSALQGEGYNLV
-1576 KIRKV
+1576 RKV
-1581 ISNMK
+1581 GKWFGS
-1586 DAPMDEN
+1586 P
-1593 EGPEVFIN
+1593 EGEGQTVRIN
-1601 LGNIENTKVA
+1601 LGPVDLSKFKN
-1611 LKMAKGDTT
+1611 LKIAK
-1620 SRAWMRDYYFDGKG
+1620 ANKG
-1634 GYDTF
+1634 GL
-1639 MSFEEFATGPGI
+1639 I
-1651 QLYLN
+1651 RQQL
-1656 SRKKSKGGVIRKHF
+1656 
-1670 RYGGDTMGGRN
+1670 
-1681 DRSRSS
+1681 
-1687 NRGGGRDF
+1687 RGGG
-1695 ASARAAMT
+1695 ASWGSARSAMT
-1703 SNRAYTGGSTAR
+1703 SNRAYSGGGQRHNPHTSSGYSKT
-1715 ENYISNQ
+1715 SN
-1722 YKGGGNGGSSSNNN
+1722 KGGGNGGSSSNNN
-1736 NNNNNTVKSS
+1736 NNNSNTVKTN
-1746 STNTTNKRKD
+1746 STNTTTKGKIVTNIPTKNDDRETRNRK
-1756 KKIRVD
+1756 I
-1762 TNVPVP
+1762 
-1768 GDNKKDITNKFRSI
+1768 DNLLTTKT
-1782 FDEEQLQVKGE
+1782 VKADYGVEYGGE
-1793 YKTDGL
+1793 TGVG
-1799 LSPSDSFKI
+1799 FAKI
-1808 GATGYVGLQSAG
+1808 GGEVDLNNLDTISPVYSASAG
-1820 NSITDFTPE
+1820 YTNFPTGINVGASYNFNDKNLTGSVVKDFQGTSLLDGRLDIKPY
-1829 TGAKFTADYMNNNIN
+1829 A
-1844 TGVAYDTNYDVG
+1844 GVEYNDGDFGPTYG
-1856 TFEFQKKFDSGV
+1856 IK
-1868 NLNTALDTEG
+1868 
-1878 NKFIGVSLNF
+1878 VSTNF

>member
-373 EIHKQAGLTGQI
+373 EIHKEAGVTGQI

-1072 LLGQFSAWA
+1072 LLGQFSSWA

-1144 AIEMSG
+1144 AIQMSG

-1368 PKKKPIIKAKEDK
+1368 PKKKPLQPKEDK

-1433 NKLFGKKEGDMFTN
+1433 NKWFGKKEGDMFTN

-1611 LKMAKGDTT
+1611 LKMAKGDTP

>member
-99 AFPEFETGRYESNPY
+99 AFPEFETGRYENNPY
-114 VWSGRAAVM
+114 VWGGRAAVM

-140 GKLLGRGG
+140 GRLLGRGG

-208 PRLFKDKTKEVEKIL
+208 PKLFKDKTKEVEKIL

-373 EIHKQAGLTGQI
+373 EVHKQAGLTGQI

-530 MQIATF
+530 MQMATF
-536 SKSIVDDVIQ
+536 SKAIVDDVIQ

-709 LNYRTFKLPLSSHVE
+709 LNYKTFKLPLSSHVE

-770 PRGEL
+770 PKGEL

-873 LKSAI
+873 LKSAV

-1072 LLGQFSAWA
+1072 LLGQFSSWA

-1106 VGSLVAFGGV
+1106 IGSLVAFGGV

-1144 AIEMSG
+1144 AIQMSG

-1182 DIVEFGAAGF
+1182 DIVEFFAAGF

-1275 FADAFAEARS
+1275 FADAFAEARG

-1316 SVDNKVVLKEEPY
+1316 SVDNKVILKEEPY

-1353 PKKKPVLEKKENIII
+1353 PKKKPKLKEPKKSKFSLFSTAEASIPEDKQEIKVNTKKFLEKDIK
-1368 PKKKPIIKAKEDK
+1368 PKD
-1381 GLEFPSIVSK
+1381 
-1391 AEAAIV
+1391 
-1397 EQPNE
+1397 
-1402 NTKAVENFAKEENEN
+1402 AVEANKFGFQKVINMIPPN
-1417 TEIISAPFRL
+1417 VRLVVNDVFTQSTGGKFDKVFTEKNLNRDYKTL
-1427 LANSFW
+1427 LKSIALDVLSQ
-1433 NKLFGKKEGDMFTN
+1433 GKTNIEYADYKSVEGDNAYADVSYTAKGIP
-1447 NDFDKGTVNVLQVV
+1447 DVTDKRFNLKTALGQAEIKV
-1461 AKNAINDGRN
+1461 DRN
-1471 YTHYTDYPLT
+1471 
-1481 KRGVS
+1481 
-1486 AEALVGEYKDK
+1486 
-1497 DGNLY
+1497 GNLVIV
-1502 SAEYKKK
+1502 
-1509 LEDEVNAVYPNNIL
+1509 D
-1523 GKAKFAY
+1523 
-1530 DIATDPVMKAIFS
+1530 
-1543 IGGFSLQKN
+1543 
-1552 NQGYFI
+1552 
-1558 NERFNFNT
+1558 RFNFNDSEDINSFT
-1566 ANKTEGTALK
+1566 DFYQMVKEIGGSALQGEGYNLV
-1576 KIRKV
+1576 RKV
-1581 ISNMK
+1581 AKWFGS
-1586 DAPMDEN
+1586 P
-1593 EGPEVFIN
+1593 EGEGQNVRIN
-1601 LGNIENTKVA
+1601 LGKVDLSKFKDTKIA
-1611 LKMAKGDTT
+1611 RLNLAKGDTP

-1634 GYDTF
+1634 GFDTF

-1670 RYGGDTMGGRN
+1670 RYGGDTMGGPN
-1681 DRSRSS
+1681 DKSNAGQGSGSQGPAGGQSS
-1687 NRGGGRDF
+1687 GGNYGGG
-1695 ASARAAMT
+1695 
-1703 SNRAYTGGSTAR
+1703 NNNNNNNGSTAR
-1715 ENYISNQ
+1715 ERYIATQYNKTKTKTKTSNT
-1722 YKGGGNGGSSSNNN
+1722 GGGNGGSGSNNN
-1736 NNNNNTVKSS
+1736 NNTSNNTKSNK
-1746 STNTTNKRKD
+1746 TNTKDKRKTEVEVGPFTRYD
-1756 KKIRVD
+1756 I
-1762 TNVPVP
+1762 
-1768 GDNKKDITNKFRSI
+1768 DNPISIKSLLNKN
-1782 FDEEQLQVKGE
+1782 
-1793 YKTDGL
+1793 
-1799 LSPSDSFKI
+1799 I
-1808 GATGYVGLQSAG
+1808 GAEVSGGVYAIGPTFTGKAYLSGSTDLQNFGDVNKSFNIDFSNQKGFDVNASYDLN
-1820 NSITDFTPE
+1820 NSILSGNVSKYT
-1829 TGAKFTADYMNNNIN
+1829 NI
-1844 TGVAYDTNYDVG
+1844 G
-1856 TFEFQKKFDSGV
+1856 DSGYKVGVGV
-1868 NLNTALDTEG
+1868 NYNDG
-1878 NKFIGVSLNF
+1878 NIGPSFQIKKNF

-1896 KRG
+1896 NKG

>member
-1072 LLGQFSAWA
+1072 LLGQFSSWA

-1144 AIEMSG
+1144 AIQMSG

-1353 PKKKPVLEKKENIII
+1353 PKKKP
-1368 PKKKPIIKAKEDK
+1368 IIKAKEDK

-1433 NKLFGKKEGDMFTN
+1433 NKWFGKKEGDMFTN

-1611 LKMAKGDTT
+1611 LKMAKGDTP

-1722 YKGGGNGGSSSNNN
+1722 YKGGGNGGSSSYNNN
-1736 NNNNNTVKSS
+1736 NNNNNVKNS
-1746 STNTTNKRKD
+1746 STNNKNKRKD